1 MKAPLYLSF
10 AAIVAL
16 GMGGAWAAHAAGT
29 APASAPA
36 ETAASPAVPGAV
48 LTRHAVRIRSGP
60 ATPKVLTDALNHG
73 GAPVPVACS
82 TCHTTR
88 PPNLALRAGEDLKE
102 FHQGL
107 AYAHGGQSCLS
118 CHNSDNY
125 DTLRRADGTPVE
137 YPRTIELCAQCH
149 GPQYR
154 DFQAGAHGGMTGHW
168 DLSRGPRERNTCTDC
183 HDPHAPAYPT
193 LRPVFAPVDGAAQ
206 QQAARAA
213 AHPVHEE
220 VSHE

>member
-16 GMGGAWAAHAAGT
+16 GMGGAWAAHAAGPAPAT
-29 APASAPA
+29 APDR
-36 ETAASPAVPGAV
+36 TAASSGAV
-48 LTRHAVRIRSGP
+48 LTRYAVRVRPGP
-60 ATPKVLTDALNHG
+60 ETPKVLSDALNHG

-88 PPNLALRAGEDLKE
+88 TPNLARRAGEELKE

-107 AYAHGGQSCLS
+107 AYVHGGQSCLS
-118 CHNSDNY
+118 CHNAANY
-125 DTLRRADGTPVE
+125 DTLRRADGTAVE

-154 DFQAGAHGGMTGHW
+154 DFKAGAHGGMTGHW
-168 DLSRGPRERNTCTDC
+168 DLARGPRERNTCTDC
-183 HDPHAPAYPT
+183 HDPHAPAYPK

-213 AHPVHEE
+213 AHPAPKE